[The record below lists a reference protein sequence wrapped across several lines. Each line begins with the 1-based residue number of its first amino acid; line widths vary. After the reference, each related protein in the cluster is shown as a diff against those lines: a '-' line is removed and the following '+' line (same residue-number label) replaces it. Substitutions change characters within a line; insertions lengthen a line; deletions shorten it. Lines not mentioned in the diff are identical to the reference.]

1 MLNLEIINLFIKLIN
16 NSSTTGQ
23 VISLRDIQHS
33 TQEKPKQKS
42 KEGRSNGI
50 EYCVIIMNVMQLKNE
65 TIQVATV
72 GNQGNHWSCLK
83 GDFTKKMWIYADSLG
98 WPLRT
103 NIRLYLEP
111 FIKVLKEV

>member
-33 TQEKPKQKS
+33 RQEKPKQKS

-50 EYCVIIMNVMQLKNE
+50 ECCVIIMNFMQLKNE
-65 TIQVATV
+65 TTQVATV
-72 GNQGNHWSCLK
+72 ASKATSQ
-83 GDFTKKMWIYADSLG
+83 TKCGYMQIHLVGRYAQILD
-98 WPLRT
+98 
-103 NIRLYLEP
+103 YLLNR
-111 FIKVLKEV
+111 F